1 MTALLAGVLTVTGTR
16 LQAQFPVSDRAQ
28 TSIGSLA
35 YLFFG
40 GRRIWTFRI
49 ADNHW
54 DVGQSR
60 LDVEWPPA
68 LVPHLVG
75 STSVRLEIHSA
86 ATAAAV
92 LVAEVPAQFGPAT
105 TKLALVDPLSG
116 TDLVI
121 NKWGRLAKSFEAAG
135 EELQH
140 SVLHSAH
147 ALVRL
152 LEKELGL
159 KLFMTG
165 GTLLGLVRDGK
176 LISSDDDADL
186 AYLSSHENP
195 SDIVLES
202 YKVEEV
208 LARHGLETVRHSSG
222 HLQVMFAGTPYT
234 DGYYVDIFTYFVTGG
249 WFYGTFHAREK
260 AADVTVLPIGTLDHN
275 GLQLPIP
282 ANTDQML
289 AAIYGKSWRTPDPAF
304 TFVTPESAGRRFYWW
319 LNHYDAFR
327 EDWEDFHRGL
337 ISAHTQP
344 GPSSLAQW
352 LMTELEPESTVVELG
367 CGLGSDALALAEAGH
382 NVLGCDYSRPAI
394 SYASRL
400 ASALNNGTA
409 ATHETVTAA
418 RSASHFK
425 VANMNSVRHVATM
438 VKSAAELAGPQAP
451 ITVVSRNLFDN
462 LHYLGRDNALLAI
475 SHLLVRGGRAYL
487 QIRNPKQPQKG
498 RDLHEPVGEEI
509 FDPEEF
515 NDRLDHYGLEII
527 QSNFLVPP
535 DLPDTA
541 GSTLS
546 YILGKVSHP

>member
-1 MTALLAGVLTVTGTR
+1 
-16 LQAQFPVSDRAQ
+16 
-28 TSIGSLA
+28 
-35 YLFFG
+35 
-40 GRRIWTFRI
+40 
-49 ADNHW
+49 
-54 DVGQSR
+54 
-60 LDVEWPPA
+60 
-68 LVPHLVG
+68 
-75 STSVRLEIHSA
+75 
-86 ATAAAV
+86 
-92 LVAEVPAQFGPAT
+92 
-105 TKLALVDPLSG
+105 
-116 TDLVI
+116 
-121 NKWGRLAKSFEAAG
+121 
-135 EELQH
+135 
-140 SVLHSAH
+140 
-147 ALVRL
+147 
-152 LEKELGL
+152 
-159 KLFMTG
+159 
-165 GTLLGLVRDGK
+165 
-176 LISSDDDADL
+176 
-186 AYLSSHENP
+186 
-195 SDIVLES
+195 
-202 YKVEEV
+202 
-208 LARHGLETVRHSSG
+208 
-222 HLQVMFAGTPYT
+222 
-234 DGYYVDIFTYFVTGG
+234 
-249 WFYGTFHAREK
+249 
-260 AADVTVLPIGTLDHN
+260 
-275 GLQLPIP
+275 
-282 ANTDQML
+282 
-289 AAIYGKSWRTPDPAF
+289 
-304 TFVTPESAGRRFYWW
+304 
-319 LNHYDAFR
+319 
-327 EDWEDFHRGL
+327 
-337 ISAHTQP
+337 
-344 GPSSLAQW
+344 
-352 LMTELEPESTVVELG
+352 MTELEPESTVVELG